1 MSDTHAPSAPPPST
15 PTPQQAPPA
24 PPPQTD
30 VPVNEAPTNTQTPI
44 GSQAPPKPPAVAR
57 QEAVEKAFARA
68 REAQEEAKKN
78 APARERPG
86 MGHNN
91 PPEATAK
98 EKAAPEKIADK
109 TERTGQPSEA
119 QKRYREA
126 GKFARDPAKPETQ
139 PAAAA
144 RATPGQQQLP
154 LEPGQQAQPAKPPI
168 KPLDERAPYR
178 EAPGRFRDQAKA
190 EWHATPESVRGG
202 VYQMAREFQGAYEKY
217 KADHG
222 VMEELRPY
230 HDLATKQ
237 GTSLRKAFDNYYGI
251 EQKIRQDWVGGIDI
265 VVQNVARANG
275 WKRADGGPI
284 TVQDFAHHVLSM
296 TPEQHQMSRQQ
307 NSQTSAEMQ
316 IGQLH
321 QKLEKQEQTLNQMVY
336 QQRFAG
342 TRAEVDRFAEQHP
355 RFDELADQIK
365 IELDLGFPLEQAYAR
380 ADKLRP
386 SSAPQAAQTR
396 TPTAQTRKTSIS
408 GAPDG
413 GNGRNPA
420 NTRPSAG
427 QRRNGEAKHPT
438 IQEALERSMRRVGNG
453 V

>member
-1 MSDTHAPSAPPPST
+1 
-15 PTPQQAPPA
+15 
-24 PPPQTD
+24 
-30 VPVNEAPTNTQTPI
+30 
-44 GSQAPPKPPAVAR
+44 
-57 QEAVEKAFARA
+57 
-68 REAQEEAKKN
+68 
-78 APARERPG
+78 
-86 MGHNN
+86 MGHNK
-91 PPEATAK
+91 PPEAMAK
-98 EKAAPEKIADK
+98 EPEKAAEKA
-109 TERTGQPSEA
+109 ERTSKPSEA
-119 QKRYREA
+119 QQRYREA
-126 GKFARDPAKPETQ
+126 GKFARDPAKPAPEQ
-139 PAAAA
+139 PAAEA

-154 LEPGQQAQPAKPPI
+154 LEPAKPAI

-178 EAPGRFRDQAKA
+178 EPPGRFSEQAKQ
-190 EWHATPESVRGG
+190 EWHSSPESVRGA

-217 KADHG
+217 KGDHT

-230 HDLATKQ
+230 QDLVTKQ
-237 GTSLRKAFDNYYGI
+237 NTSIRKALDNYYGI

-275 WKRADGGPI
+275 WKRADGSPI

-307 NSQTSAEMQ
+307 NSQTSAEMR

-321 QKLEKQEQTLNQMVY
+321 QQVEEQNQILRQMVY
-336 QQRFAG
+336 QQKFAG
-342 TRAEVDRFAEQHP
+342 TRAEVDKFAEQHP

-365 IELDLGFPLEQAYAR
+365 LELDLGFPLEQAYAR

-396 TPTAQTRKTSIS
+396 THSAQTRKTSIS

-413 GNGRNPA
+413 NGVA
-420 NTRPSAG
+420 TTRPSAG

-438 IQEALERSMRRVGNG
+438 IQESLERAARRVGNG

>member
-1 MSDTHAPSAPPPST
+1 
-15 PTPQQAPPA
+15 
-24 PPPQTD
+24 
-30 VPVNEAPTNTQTPI
+30 VPVNEAPVSSPTPI
-44 GSQAPPKPPAVAR
+44 GDQAPPKPAHVAR
-57 QEAVEKAFARA
+57 QEALEKAFAKA
-68 REAQEEAKKN
+68 TEAQAAAK
-78 APARERPG
+78 RERPG

-91 PPEATAK
+91 PPEPTVK
-98 EKAAPEKIADK
+98 EKAAPDKIAEK
-109 TERTGQPSEA
+109 TERTGKPSEA
-119 QKRYREA
+119 QQRYREA
-126 GKFARDPAKPETQ
+126 GKFAKDPAKAEQ
-139 PAAAA
+139 PAPAEAQP
-144 RATPGQQQLP
+144 PGQQQLP
-154 LEPGQQAQPAKPPI
+154 LQPAKPAI

-178 EAPGRFRDQAKA
+178 EPPGRFSEQART
-190 EWHATPESVRGG
+190 EWAAAPESVRGA
-202 VYQMAREFQGAYEKY
+202 VYKMAKEFKGAYDAY
-217 KADHG
+217 RGDHD

-230 HDLATKQ
+230 HDLCTKQ
-237 GTSLRKAFDNYYGI
+237 GTSLRKTMDNYYGI

-275 WKRADGGPI
+275 WKRPDGGPI

-307 NSQTSAEMQ
+307 NSQTSAEMR

-321 QKLEKQEQTLNQMVY
+321 QQVEEQNQILRQFVY
-336 QQRFAG
+336 QQKFAG
-342 TRAEVDRFAEQHP
+342 TRAEVDKFAEQHP

-365 IELDLGFPLEQAYAR
+365 LELDLGFPLEQAYAR

-396 TPTAQTRKTSIS
+396 TTPAQTRKTSIS

-413 GNGRNPA
+413 NGVA

-438 IQEALERSMRRVGNG
+438 IQESLERAARRVGNG

>member
-1 MSDTHAPSAPPPST
+1 
-15 PTPQQAPPA
+15 
-24 PPPQTD
+24 
-30 VPVNEAPTNTQTPI
+30 
-44 GSQAPPKPPAVAR
+44 VAR
-57 QEAVEKAFARA
+57 QEALEKAFARA
-68 REAQEEAKKN
+68 REAQEEAKSAK
-78 APARERPG
+78 RPG

-109 TERTGQPSEA
+109 TERTGKPSKA
-119 QKRYREA
+119 QQRYREA
-126 GKFARDPAKPETQ
+126 GKFAKDPAKVEQPQPGQ
-139 PAAAA
+139 PAAEA
-144 RATPGQQQLP
+144 RGQQQLP
-154 LEPGQQAQPAKPPI
+154 LESAKPQI

-178 EAPGRFRDQAKA
+178 EPPGRFSEQAKQ
-190 EWHATPESVRGG
+190 EWHSSPESVRGA

-217 KADHG
+217 KGDHG

-230 HDLATKQ
+230 HDLAVKQ
-237 GTSLRKAFDNYYGI
+237 GTSLRKAFDNYYNM
-251 EQKIRQDWVGGIDI
+251 EQKIRGDLVGGLDTI
-265 VVQNVARANG
+265 VQNAARG
-275 WKRADGGPI
+275 MGLKGPHGGPL
-284 TVQDFAHHVLSM
+284 TLQDVAHHIVSM
-296 TPEQHQMSRQQ
+296 TPEQHQLVQQ
-307 NSQTSAEMQ
+307 RNHQTSAEMQ

-321 QKLEKQEQTLNQMVY
+321 QQVAQQNQILNQMVY

-396 TPTAQTRKTSIS
+396 THSAQTRKTSIS

>member
-1 MSDTHAPSAPPPST
+1 
-15 PTPQQAPPA
+15 
-24 PPPQTD
+24 
-30 VPVNEAPTNTQTPI
+30 
-44 GSQAPPKPPAVAR
+44 
-57 QEAVEKAFARA
+57 
-68 REAQEEAKKN
+68 
-78 APARERPG
+78 
-86 MGHNN
+86 MGHNK
-91 PPEATAK
+91 PPEAMAK
-98 EKAAPEKIADK
+98 EPEKAAEK
-109 TERTGQPSEA
+109 TERTSKPSEA
-119 QKRYREA
+119 QQRYREA
-126 GKFARDPAKPETQ
+126 GKFAKDPAKAERPQ
-139 PAAAA
+139 PAEPPQ
-144 RATPGQQQLP
+144 PGQQQLP
-154 LEPGQQAQPAKPPI
+154 LGEQPAQQAKQPI

-178 EAPGRFRDQAKA
+178 EPPGRFSEQAKQ
-190 EWHATPESVRGG
+190 EWHSSPESVRGA

-217 KADHG
+217 KGDHG

-230 HDLATKQ
+230 QDLVTKQ
-237 GTSLRKAFDNYYGI
+237 NTSIRKALDNYYGI

-275 WKRADGGPI
+275 WKRPDGGPI
-284 TVQDFAHHVLSM
+284 TVADFAHHVLSM

-307 NSQTSAEMQ
+307 NSQTSAEMR

-321 QKLEKQEQTLNQMVY
+321 QQVEEQNQILRQMVY
-336 QQRFAG
+336 QQKFAG
-342 TRAEVDRFAEQHP
+342 TRAEVDKFAEQHP

-365 IELDLGFPLEQAYAR
+365 LELDLGFPLEQAYAR

-396 TPTAQTRKTSIS
+396 TQSAQTRKTSIS

-413 GNGRNPA
+413 GDRPA

-438 IQEALERSMRRVGNG
+438 RQEALAKAFRRVGNG

>member
-1 MSDTHAPSAPPPST
+1 MSDTSAPSAPPPSA
-15 PTPQQAPPA
+15 PAAPQAAPA
-24 PPPQTD
+24 PAQVE
-30 VPVNEAPTNTQTPI
+30 VPVNETPTSTQTPI

-57 QEAVEKAFARA
+57 QEALEKAFARA

-78 APARERPG
+78 APTRERPG
-86 MGHNN
+86 MGHNK
-91 PPEATAK
+91 PPEAMAK
-98 EKAAPEKIADK
+98 EKAGPEKVADK

-126 GKFARDPAKPETQ
+126 GKFAKDPAKGEQPQPGQ
-139 PAAAA
+139 PAEPPQ
-144 RATPGQQQLP
+144 PGQQQP
-154 LEPGQQAQPAKPPI
+154 LESAKPPI

-217 KADHG
+217 KGDHG

-230 HDLATKQ
+230 HDMATKQ

-275 WKRADGGPI
+275 WKRPDGGPI

-307 NSQTSAEMQ
+307 NSQTSVEMQ

-321 QKLEKQEQTLNQMVY
+321 QQLEKQGQTLSQFLY

-342 TRAEVDRFAEQHP
+342 TRAEVDKFAEQHP
-355 RFDELADQIK
+355 RFDELADQIQ

-413 GNGRNPA
+413 NP
-420 NTRPSAG
+420 RPSAG